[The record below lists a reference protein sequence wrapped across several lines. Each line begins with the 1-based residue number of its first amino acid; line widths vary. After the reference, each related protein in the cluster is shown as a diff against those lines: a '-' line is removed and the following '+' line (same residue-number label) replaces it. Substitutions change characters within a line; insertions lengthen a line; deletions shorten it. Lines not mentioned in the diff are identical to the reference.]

1 MELKYFPLGTSE
13 NNRIVKIFRVIFGVA
28 CTGVA
33 VYWLIFNINSLKTD
47 GTLWITIIF
56 LTGFG
61 LFQVW
66 SGIGRATRFIEI
78 GPGKIRLKKNS
89 VLSAIEISAG
99 EIEKIE
105 IYPLNVIFFLKS
117 KKRIMLRFG
126 TTFHD
131 INETIKEEVLY
142 FSESNTIPSEII
154 REEI

>member
-33 VYWLIFNINSLKTD
+33 IYWLIFNINSLKTD

-61 LFQVW
+61 FYQIW
-66 SGIGRATRFIEI
+66 SGIGQAARFIEI
-78 GPGKIRLKKNS
+78 GPEKICLKKNS
-89 VLSAIEISAG
+89 VFPSVDMPAG

-105 IYPLNVIFFLKS
+105 LHPLNTIFILKS
-117 KKRIMLRFG
+117 GKRIMLRFG

-131 INETIKEEVLY
+131 INETIKEEILD
-142 FSESNTIPSEII
+142 FSELNKIPFEII
-154 REEI
+154 SEEI